1 MSSEIYPAAG
11 LVAPKVHA
19 HFARHREAVRLQSN
33 GAIAPLPETPV
44 IETVI
49 DRLLVA
55 STLLAVA
62 VLAPLPAAGQ
72 SAAWT
77 PPRTPDGKPD
87 IQGSFTFSTITPL
100 QRPQALAG
108 KDTLN
113 SEEAAEFEAA

>member
-1 MSSEIYPAAG
+1 M
-11 LVAPKVHA
+11 
-19 HFARHREAVRLQSN
+19 
-33 GAIAPLPETPV
+33 
-44 IETVI
+44 I

-108 KDTLN
+108 KDTLT
-113 SEEAAEFEAA
+113 SEEAAEFEGVDQVHEGIIEQKQAGAK